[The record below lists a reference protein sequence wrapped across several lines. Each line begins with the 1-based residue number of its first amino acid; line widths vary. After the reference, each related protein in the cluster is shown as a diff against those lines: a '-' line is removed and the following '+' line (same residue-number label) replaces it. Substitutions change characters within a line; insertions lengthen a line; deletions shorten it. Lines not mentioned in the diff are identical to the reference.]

1 MSDYL
6 LIRNVLPFKNK
17 SASKELIDLLIG
29 QDGLLEQVGSKIEF
43 WKVGKRMQ
51 KSMKKQ
57 VMRVAASSRG

>member
-29 QDGLLEQVGSKIEF
+29 QDGLLEQVGSKI
-43 WKVGKRMQ
+43 K
-51 KSMKKQ
+51 
-57 VMRVAASSRG
+57 ALAIAILCL